1 VDDPLLIP
9 PSELRWLEGRAL
21 SYGGSLSFWTIT
33 QLLLAD
39 LGLSSGAP
47 EVKIRVALRQ
57 RVKAL
62 FGEGDAEVLSLL
74 SHLLG
79 LSDQGGVGEGIHSID
94 GESQKRQTLASIKD
108 YFAAVANEG
117 PTVMVFEDM
126 HWADPSSLEALEN
139 ILSLTDRAPL
149 MILLLMRV
157 DRDHGS
163 WSVRTKAEA
172 DLAHR
177 YSEIHLKRLSVK
189 MSTQMVNHLLGIAE
203 LTGEIQDL
211 ILERS
216 EGNPFY
222 VEEIINHL
230 TEQGL
235 IVQDDQGWHA
245 TEEITAVGIPDT
257 LQGVLLA
264 RIDRLEQEVRHTLQM
279 ASVIGKNFPFRLL
292 KAISEAERE
301 LDEHLSQLQR
311 VDLVREKALIPEL
324 EYMFKHSL
332 TQETAYNSLLH
343 ERRREFHLKVGEA
356 LEGLFADRREE
367 FLGLLAHHFEA
378 AQAHDKALDY
388 LVRAGDQARL
398 AYALQEAID
407 FRARGL

>member
-1 VDDPLLIP
+1 
-9 PSELRWLEGRAL
+9 
-21 SYGGSLSFWTIT
+21 
-33 QLLLAD
+33 
-39 LGLSSGAP
+39 
-47 EVKIRVALRQ
+47 
-57 RVKAL
+57 
-62 FGEGDAEVLSLL
+62 
-74 SHLLG
+74 
-79 LSDQGGVGEGIHSID
+79 
-94 GESQKRQTLASIKD
+94 
-108 YFAAVANEG
+108 
-117 PTVMVFEDM
+117 
-126 HWADPSSLEALEN
+126 
-139 ILSLTDRAPL
+139 
-149 MILLLMRV
+149 
-157 DRDHGS
+157 
-163 WSVRTKAEA
+163 
-172 DLAHR
+172 
-177 YSEIHLKRLSVK
+177 
-189 MSTQMVNHLLGIAE
+189 MSTQLVNHLLGIAE
-203 LTGEIQDL
+203 LSEEIQNL

-222 VEEIINHL
+222 LEEVINHL

-245 TEEITAVGIPDT
+245 TEEIAAVGVPDT

-279 ASVIGKNFPFRLL
+279 ASVIGKSFPFRLL
-292 KAISEAERE
+292 EAISEAERE

-343 ERRREFHLKVGEA
+343 ERRRDFHLKVGVA
-356 LEGLFADRREE
+356 LENLFADRREE
-367 FLGLLAHHFEA
+367 FYGLLAHHFET

-407 FRARGL
+407 FYQRALVFLKEQKDYERSARTLMKLGPPCYRRKLCVSEASEGNRPS